1 MNRRVAQL
9 LAQLGDQGLNLF
21 IAQHKN
27 LIKLGRH
34 VRLDSLHLLDALE
47 PTDFLQSRALGTGTN
62 GYLIIQLASR
72 ISVRWDGS
80 YLRIS
85 W

>member
-1 MNRRVAQL
+1 
-9 LAQLGDQGLNLF
+9 
-21 IAQHKN
+21 
-27 LIKLGRH
+27 
-34 VRLDSLHLLDALE
+34 LLDALE